1 MNQNQ
6 VKLLWG
12 LRACQPPPSILLAP
26 GQCNSVCREASLMYW
41 VTGSFLCVPWQVHS
55 TGQHGESASMG
66 AEKVELVSRGA
77 INSVGIKVCL
87 THVTELEHLLPS

>member
-26 GQCNSVCREASLMYW
+26 GQCNSVCREASLMYR
-41 VTGSFLCVPWQVHS
+41 VAGSFLCVPCQVYS
-55 TGQHGESASMG
+55 TGRYGESDSMG
-66 AEKVELVSRGA
+66 AEEVELGSRGA
-77 INSVGIKVCL
+77 INSVGIKVYL